1 MKKQLATVLAAT
13 AVFGATTAFAANP
26 FSDVTPNDW
35 AYQAVEQLAADGI
48 INGYPNG
55 TFQGQKD
62 ITRFEVAQMTAK
74 AMAYQGR
81 INAEQQAL
89 INRLANEYSSELNNL
104 GVRVSNL
111 EDRVGNVKVTGDAR
125 MRVQSF
131 TKSSNR
137 QFDGNTA
144 LPFGDGNGSVTSN
157 GKANMFDFR
166 GRIQFNAN
174 VNKNTEAVIR
184 LSSGNREFGDTSSDN
199 DGDSNKNAHIDR
211 VYVTH
216 NFGKNVNATVGRFTE
231 TIGAGLIH
239 DGAFD
244 GAKANIGND
253 RVNFSAAYGYLT
265 SGATHNTWDGMN
277 FKKGTYTITDTNGN
291 EHEVELDKDY
301 TYNHAKNWENT
312 SEADNMSM
320 TVLQL
325 DGKLGNHGNLG
336 GFYGKI
342 NKNGK
347 AMGNYLVNDGT
358 TNFSEFEG
366 YKSGDG
372 LNHAELKDLY
382 GFNTKWNFN
391 RWFVGGEWTK
401 SNLADSQAWVAGA
414 GYGNYDISKQ
424 GTYNLMMQ
432 YFKQDKNAFIAD
444 TTWDQPYGANYKG
457 WVATAQYALMKNVG
471 LKAVYAFDSKYADK
485 DVALAGTN
493 ENTNRSDY
501 FLGEV
506 NVLF

>member
-125 MRVQSF
+125 MRVQSY
-131 TKSSNR
+131 TKSANH
-137 QFDGNTA
+137 QFDNNT
-144 LPFGDGNGSVTSN
+144 NGAK
-157 GKANMFDFR
+157 GKASMFDFR

-174 VNKNTEAVIR
+174 VNKNTQAVVR
-184 LSSGNREFGDTSSDN
+184 LSSGNREFGNTADSNS
-199 DGDSNKNAHIDR
+199 GDHNKNAHIDR

-216 NFGKNVNATVGRFTE
+216 EFGKNVNATVGRFDE

-244 GAKANIGND
+244 GAKTNIGND

-265 SGATHNTWDGMN
+265 SGSTSNTWANQVDKNGIV
-277 FKKGTYTITDTNGN
+277 KGESKDWDDT
-291 EHEVELDKDY
+291 
-301 TYNHAKNWENT
+301 T
-312 SEADNMSM
+312 EANNLSM

-325 DGKLGNHGNLG
+325 DGKLGNHGTLG
-336 GFYGKI
+336 GFYSKI

-347 AMGNYLVNDGT
+347 AAGNYLVNNGT

-366 YKSGDG
+366 YKSGDD

-471 LKAVYAFDSKYADK
+471 LKAVYAFDSKYADNSK
-485 DVALAGTN
+485 ALGLEN

>member
-111 EDRVGNVKVTGDAR
+111 EDRVGNVKVTGD
-125 MRVQSF
+125 MRLRAQSF
-131 TKSSNR
+131 TKSENKAFKHGDSDFSN
-137 QFDGNTA
+137 N
-144 LPFGDGNGSVTSN
+144 
-157 GKANMFDFR
+157 KFDFR

-174 VNKNTEAVIR
+174 VNKNTQAVVR
-184 LSSGNREFGDTSSDN
+184 LTSGNREFGGTGDKGNTSGHDN
-199 DGDSNKNAHIDR
+199 NARIDR

-216 NFGKNVNATVGRFTE
+216 NFGKNVDLTAGRFGE

-244 GAKANIGND
+244 GAKTNIGND
-253 RVNFSAAYGYLT
+253 RVNFSAAYGYLA
-265 SGATHNTWDGMN
+265 SSAT
-277 FKKGTYTITDTNGN
+277 TNQYGK
-291 EHEVELDKDY
+291 DKYWGD
-301 TYNHAKNWENT
+301 T
-312 SEADNMSM
+312 SEADNVSM

-336 GFYGKI
+336 GFYSKI
-342 NKNGK
+342 NKNAK
-347 AMGNYLVNDGT
+347 ALGNFMVNNSDEDFAK
-358 TNFSEFEG
+358 TNVGSD
-366 YKSGDG
+366 K
-372 LNHAELKDLY
+372 LKDLY

-485 DVALAGTN
+485 DAGEQYIGK